1 MDRHRTTSFTMATHL
16 GASKSDMERDS
27 GFSDASSEYL
37 SAVELTDTE
46 DSGRNGSALSHDPA
60 AQQMTLMG
68 GSYAGMSPMII
79 MNNFLLKQPSNNA
92 PADKQW
98 GISSPMDVMP
108 QSQVV
113 LLQPMVSN
121 GNNHASMSGCEIGRQ
136 SRNYQPVKSYPRI
149 APYPVEHVSKR
160 AGSSRLRGS
169 PGCEQRQRKHHS
181 HRVYN
186 TPTPQNTQQAQIQQK
201 CNFGAVNNQRQINT
215 EQVCDKTAPPPPAT
229 TTVSSAPSFTQEHET
244 AISNTLSSLDNDSTG
259 TDSSNKQKRFSNTYN
274 ILSKSGLLGI
284 TMRTKQLIKENRR
297 TQGQLQQ
304 LQEQTTLLLEA
315 LSSGDS
321 QLWTKLQLSLQD
333 TETEPSPGNT
343 PTLVL
348 WAHTQ
353 QHQVFN
359 ALLLK
364 NVSYLKVMRIGRA
377 VCLYSVKFISQM
389 PLISVTEMLSVYI
402 LGKTVQRWSI
412 VGFDYTTTVQ
422 HNNLKDWKTKILY
435 FKKVETKRLFQTS
448 ACLMANVIARQLYA
462 SLWGI
467 SNSINACLT
476 AQEQDTRTS
485 TFKFIDAC
493 SVFVFRSRILFMYH
507 KIR

>member
-1 MDRHRTTSFTMATHL
+1 MNGFGMDRHRTTSFTMATHL
-16 GASKSDMERDS
+16 GVSKSDMERDS

-37 SAVELTDTE
+37 SAVELTDNE
-46 DSGRNGSALSHDPA
+46 DSGRNGSALSQDPA
-60 AQQMTLMG
+60 AQQVTLMG

-136 SRNYQPVKSYPRI
+136 SRSYHPVKSYPRI
-149 APYPVEHVSKR
+149 APYPGEHVSKR
-160 AGSSRLRGS
+160 VGSSRLRGS

-186 TPTPQNTQQAQIQQK
+186 TPIPQNTLQAQIQQK
-201 CNFGAVNNQRQINT
+201 CNFGAVNNQRPINT
-215 EQVCDKTAPPPPAT
+215 EQVCDKTAPPPA
-229 TTVSSAPSFTQEHET
+229 TTVSSVPSYTQAHQT
-244 AISNTLSSLDNDSTG
+244 AISNTFSSLDNDSTA
-259 TDSSNKQKRFSNTYN
+259 TDSNKQKRFSNTYN

-333 TETEPSPGNT
+333 TEPSPGNT

-348 WAHTQ
+348 
-353 QHQVFN
+353 
-359 ALLLK
+359 
-364 NVSYLKVMRIGRA
+364 
-377 VCLYSVKFISQM
+377 
-389 PLISVTEMLSVYI
+389 
-402 LGKTVQRWSI
+402 
-412 VGFDYTTTVQ
+412 
-422 HNNLKDWKTKILY
+422 
-435 FKKVETKRLFQTS
+435 
-448 ACLMANVIARQLYA
+448 
-462 SLWGI
+462 
-467 SNSINACLT
+467 
-476 AQEQDTRTS
+476 
-485 TFKFIDAC
+485 
-493 SVFVFRSRILFMYH
+493 
-507 KIR
+507 